1 MQDGAPVIIKKVKK
15 GHHGHHGGAWKIA
28 LADFMTAMFCFFLVM
43 WLIGMAPEERAAI
56 QAYFNDPVAFGKNP
70 DAMINIIKAQQPKPQ
85 SGGKGDGKG
94 QAAQAAEYQQ
104 MEEKLEASVKSDPE
118 LARLMKEGKIQLRIT
133 NEGMVVE
140 FVENEENGE
149 VFFTLGSSEVRDS
162 AKTVIGKVARL
173 LGETGR
179 AVKVQGHTDARPF
192 SGGGMDNYDLSGARA
207 NSVRRIMLQ
216 SGLTLKQVVGV
227 EALAATQPRR
237 QDDPNHFSNRRVTV
251 LLPYELNAAEI
262 KNLPADG
269 FGADRE
275 AHFIMPSDQVRQVM
289 KPPVDAMR
297 D

>member
-1 MQDGAPVIIKKVKK
+1 
-15 GHHGHHGGAWKIA
+15 
-28 LADFMTAMFCFFLVM
+28 
-43 WLIGMAPEERAAI
+43 
-56 QAYFNDPVAFGKNP
+56 
-70 DAMINIIKAQQPKPQ
+70 
-85 SGGKGDGKG
+85 
-94 QAAQAAEYQQ
+94 
-104 MEEKLEASVKSDPE
+104 
-118 LARLMKEGKIQLRIT
+118 
-133 NEGMVVE
+133 
-140 FVENEENGE
+140 
-149 VFFTLGSSEVRDS
+149 
-162 AKTVIGKVARL
+162 
-173 LGETGR
+173 
-179 AVKVQGHTDARPF
+179 
-192 SGGGMDNYDLSGARA
+192 MDNYDLSGARA